1 MIALQLIR
9 DDPEGVKRA
18 IARKGEPTE
27 PIDRLLAADAKR
39 REIEAQANELR
50 AERNAGNRQLG
61 ELMRAGQGADAEAL
75 KARMAALS
83 TQIDALTTQLTEIE
97 AAIEADLLTV
107 PNLPHDSVPDGAGAD
122 DNPVV
127 RSWGEPAAGG
137 SAPPHWEIGERLGL
151 FDLERGAKI
160 AGSGFILY
168 TGPGA
173 RLQRALIGL
182 MLELADRHG
191 YRELWSPILVNAASA
206 RGTGQLPDKEAQ
218 MYVVERDDLYLI
230 PTAEVPVTNVYR
242 DEILAGDSLPI
253 YHAAY
258 TPCFRREAGAAG
270 KDTRGLLRVHQ
281 FDKVEMVKF
290 VRPET
295 SWDELETL
303 TRDAEEVLEALE
315 LPYRTV
321 ERCTADLGLRAG
333 QGLRPGGVVARGGE
347 VARGQLVLQ
356 LHRFPG
362 APHEPALPIGARCA
376 TRAAAHAERLGAR
389 HEPHLCRAARD
400 ASPTGRLGPH
410 PGRAA
415 APLRLRRDRLRRPSF
430 GSGRLEDEERDRARR
445 AAPVGLIGGELR
457 ADELPEPL
465 ALVALCLVDP
475 HRPFLRAA

>member
-1 MIALQLIR
+1 VISLQVIR
-9 DDPEGVKRA
+9 DDPEAVKVA
-18 IARKGEPTE
+18 VARKGEATDT
-27 PIDRLLAADAKR
+27 IDRLLVADAR
-39 REIEAQANELR
+39 RRTLEAEANDLR

-61 ELMRAGQGADAEAL
+61 ELLRAGQATDADAL
-75 KARMAALS
+75 KGRMATIS
-83 TQIDALTTQLTEIE
+83 GQIDALAVEQGAIE
-97 AAIEADLLTV
+97 AAIEADLLLV
-107 PNLPHDSVPDGAGAD
+107 PNLPHPSVPDGKGAD
-122 DNPVV
+122 DNPVI
-127 RSWGEPAAGG
+127 RSWGTPAPTG

-191 YRELWSPILVNAASA
+191 YAELWSPILVNAASA

-242 DEILAGDSLPI
+242 DEILAGDALPI

-295 SWDELETL
+295 SWDELESL
-303 TRDAEEVLEALE
+303 TRNAEEVLEALE

-321 ERCTADLGLRAG
+321 ERCTADLGFAPAKGYDLEAWSPGVGRWLEVSSCSNYTDFQARRMNLRYRSGPDARPELLHTLNG
-333 QGLRPGGVVARGGE
+333 SGLGMSRTYAALLE
-347 VARGQLVLQ
+347 THLQ
-356 LHRFPG
+356 PDGSVRIPAALQ
-362 APHEPALPIGARCA
+362 PHFG
-376 TRAAAHAERLGAR
+376 AAAIA
-389 HEPHLCRAARD
+389 
-400 ASPTGRLGPH
+400 
-410 PGRAA
+410 
-415 APLRLRRDRLRRPSF
+415 
-430 GSGRLEDEERDRARR
+430 
-445 AAPVGLIGGELR
+445 
-457 ADELPEPL
+457 
-465 ALVALCLVDP
+465 
-475 HRPFLRAA
+475 